1 MTLSKAYADT
11 RATLAAAGI
20 EDAAFDARVLLEQIT
35 PQDPRIFPDTPLTE
49 EQAAALHTLTQRR
62 AAHEPL
68 QYICGAWSFLDFTLT
83 VGQGVLIPR
92 ADTELVCE
100 TAIACARAFNAPHV
114 VDLCSG
120 SGAIAIGVARAVPDA
135 HVTAVELSPNAFSYL
150 EQNCARLAPQ
160 IARVCAD
167 IFTYQAQLAPRSIS
181 VLSANPP
188 YITEAEM
195 AALMPE
201 LAFEPRMALAGGED
215 GLRFYR
221 HIARAYRDTLAPGGA
236 LVLEIGCAQ
245 AAAVTALLAQCGYG
259 SITVLRDLAGL
270 DRCVR
275 AVAF

>member
-1 MTLSKAYADT
+1 MTLGKAYAGT
-11 RATLAAAGI
+11 RAALAAAGI
-20 EDAAFDARVLLEQIT
+20 EDAAFDARVLLEQII
-35 PQDPRIFPDTPLTE
+35 PQDPRIFPDTLLTG
-49 EQAAALHTLTQRR
+49 EQAAALHTLAQRR
-62 AAHEPL
+62 AAREPL

-100 TAIACARAFNAPHV
+100 AAIACARAFHAPHV

-135 HVTAVELSPNAFSYL
+135 HVTAVELSPDAFSYL

-167 IFTYQAQLAPRSIS
+167 IFTYQTQLAPRSIS

-188 YITEAEM
+188 YITETEM
-195 AALMPE
+195 DALMPE

-215 GLRFYR
+215 GLVFYR
-221 HIARAYRDTLAPGGA
+221 HIARAYRDALVPGGA